1 MKPLFHWPNRTLIK
15 GYLLDCELKVNHGT
29 QDALLLS
36 PARAAIA
43 EKDRRSQGSFRRSR
57 GASPAMASPMM
68 SDSEAGIV
76 DGFNGNEGMAMTMTM
91 ELILDR
97 FSKLFSTRQP
107 S

>member
-1 MKPLFHWPNRTLIK
+1 MKPLFYWPNRTLIK
-15 GYLLDCELKVNHGT
+15 GYLLDCELKANHGT

-76 DGFNGNEGMAMTMTM
+76 DGFNGNEGMVMTMTT

-97 FSKLFSTRQP
+97 FSKLLSTRHH

>member
-1 MKPLFHWPNRTLIK
+1 MIR
-15 GYLLDCELKVNHGT
+15 GYIHVLDCELKVNHDT

-76 DGFNGNEGMAMTMTM
+76 DGFNGSEGMVMTM
-91 ELILDR
+91 ELIWTGFQNCFQRGTIL
-97 FSKLFSTRQP
+97 K
-107 S
+107 